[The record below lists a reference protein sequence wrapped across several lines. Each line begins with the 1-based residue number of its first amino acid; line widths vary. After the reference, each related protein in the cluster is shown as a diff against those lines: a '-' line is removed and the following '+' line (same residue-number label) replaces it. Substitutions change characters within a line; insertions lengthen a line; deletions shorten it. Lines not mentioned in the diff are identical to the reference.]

1 MIIDMTNKPKKRRAE
16 RSVSANQIWTTGWTY
31 IRHVVD
37 TAREPF
43 LILDSELRILSGN
56 EAFYRTF
63 QTLAKDTEG
72 KLVYKLGGGQW
83 NIPTLRRLLEEILP
97 RESFFRDFEIEHDY
111 PVVGK
116 KIILMNAREVFEPL
130 KKKQK
135 SPKMIILAMEDVTK
149 QRLLEDKLAAYS
161 QELEERVLERT
172 KQLEERLS
180 RLEKRS
186 KKRPGTKAG
195 KGRA

>member
-1 MIIDMTNKPKKRRAE
+1 MANKSKKGRAGQP
-16 RSVSANQIWTTGWTY
+16 VSADQVWSTGWTY

-43 LILDSELRILSGN
+43 LILDHELRVLSGN

-72 KLVYKLGGGQW
+72 KLVYRLGNGQW
-83 NIPTLRRLLEEILP
+83 NIPTLKRLLEEILP
-97 RESFFRDFEIEHDY
+97 RESFFRDFEVDHDY
-111 PVVGK
+111 PIVGK
-116 KIILMNAREVFEPL
+116 KIMLMNAREVFEPL
-130 KKKQK
+130 QNKQRT
-135 SPKMIILAMEDVTK
+135 PKMIILAMEDVTK
-149 QRLLEDKLAAYS
+149 QRLLEEKLAAYS

-172 KQLEERLS
+172 KGLEERLS
-180 RLEKRS
+180 RLENRS
-186 KKRPGTKAG
+186 KKRPGKKAG